1 MLQKLNSALTIFIGA
16 LAGVF
21 VVNAIYVFWDCFAY
35 PDLYAAQSA
44 PWYTSILFYGI
55 AIGSAIIV
63 LIIIKLL
70 LRVKIRQQFYA
81 HLKMKDNEG
90 TMQQ

>member
-1 MLQKLNSALTIFIGA
+1 MLQKLNSALTIFIGV

-21 VVNAIYVFWDCFAY
+21 VGNAIYVLWDYFAH
-35 PDLYAAQSA
+35 PNLYAAQSA

-70 LRVKIRQQFYA
+70 LRLKIRQQFYA
-81 HLKMKDNEG
+81 QLKMKDNKDI
-90 TMQQ
+90 